1 MTVAAVTPAVNTC
14 SNYWTPLGNIGERT
28 NVEYVT
34 IDFSNGSEVISK
46 RVQRKRRKQKQK
58 GKEKRQPGSK
68 QHGKRPPPAKK
79 PSPEERASLREVCKL
94 HREASRKGL
103 KMVAVNAAGGGGVEA
118 YQAKSLKFGSCISL
132 HTQATKGESKH
143 YLHTDI
149 THASKGYTRGKLFS
163 IESFSS

>member
-14 SNYWTPLGNIGERT
+14 SNYWTPLGNIDERT

-34 IDFSNGSEVISK
+34 IDFSNGSEVISE

-68 QHGKRPPPAKK
+68 QHGKRPPLAKK

-103 KMVAVNAAGGGGVEA
+103 KMVAVNATGGGGVEA

-149 THASKGYTRGKLFS
+149 THASKGYTRGKLF
-163 IESFSS
+163 FY